1 MGRKSET
8 LSQIWVMRAPGVGS
22 SPIHSLGV
30 LLGLVSCVGSKVCCL
45 GSFWPRPIQGF
56 QCAARLKA
64 GGPNLSPGRK
74 RRRKRIFPSS
84 TGNRFPAVTFSN
96 HFCCPRPLL
105 WTELG
110 FGCDVQYKA
119 TSPGPVAMNKSI
131 HTMLKKTCT
140 SASDPLFHSCS
151 DSVIA
156 RKTLPLQSIFHWPK
170 QVEVRRFQILTIW
183 WVW

>member
-110 FGCDVQYKA
+110 FGCDAQYKA
-119 TSPGPVAMNKSI
+119 MSPGPVSI
-131 HTMLKKTCT
+131 YLHWSQRKPGQVAEDRWY
-140 SASDPLFHSCS
+140 SFHLRPTHC
-151 DSVIA
+151 
-156 RKTLPLQSIFHWPK
+156 LWPK
-170 QVEVRRFQILTIW
+170 TRQAGLICMPIHLYPFLSREV
-183 WVW
+183 